1 MTTVLALIVVLGV
14 LIFFHELGHFLMARL
29 FGVGVERFSL
39 GFGPRLF
46 GLQRGRTDYR
56 VSAFPLGG
64 YVKMVGE
71 NPDEEISEADIP
83 ESFTH
88 KPVSRRIFIVAAGP
102 TFNLLLAVLIF
113 YGLYLTYGTLW
124 LKPVIGQVSPDM
136 PAQAAGLQPGDEV
149 VQINGA
155 AIKKWEELAALIDGS
170 NGREL
175 TLVINRGGDNL
186 TLTAKPV
193 LVDGQT
199 IFGEPRKRSVLGIVA
214 SGDVVR
220 ERVGPLTALSMSLAS
235 TWDIIRLTAIG
246 VAKMISGALSTK
258 ELGGPILIAQMAGQ
272 QAEEGLA
279 SFLSFMAFISI
290 NLAILNFLPIPVLD
304 GGHLMFYTIEIIRR
318 KPVSVKARERAQQ
331 FGMAALMALMV
342 LVFYND
348 ITRLFE

>member
-1 MTTVLALIVVLGV
+1 LTTVFALIIVLGV

-46 GLQRGRTDYR
+46 GFQRGRTDYR
-56 VSAFPLGG
+56 VSAVPLGG

-71 NPDEEISEADIP
+71 DPDDEVAEADIP

-88 KPVSRRIFIVAAGP
+88 KPVSHRILIVAAGP
-102 TFNLLLAVLIF
+102 LFNLLLAILIF
-113 YGLYLTYGTLW
+113 YGLFLAYGTLW
-124 LKPVIGQVSPDM
+124 LKPVIGEVSPDM
-136 PAQAAGLQPGDEV
+136 PAQHAGLKPGDEV
-149 VQINGA
+149 RYINGTP
-155 AIKKWEELAALIDGS
+155 IKEWEELAALIDGS
-170 NGREL
+170 NGQEL
-175 TLVINRGGDNL
+175 TLEINRGGDTL
-186 TLTAKPV
+186 TLSVTPAM
-193 LVDGQT
+193 VDGRT
-199 IFGEPRKRSVLGIVA
+199 IFGEPRKRYVLGIVA

-220 ERVGPLTALSMSLAS
+220 ERVGPFTALSMSLES

-246 VAKMISGALSTK
+246 VAKMVSGVLSTK

-279 SFLSFMAFISI
+279 SFLAFIAFISV

-304 GGHLMFYTIEIIRR
+304 GGHLLFYTIEIIRR
-318 KPVSVKARERAQQ
+318 KPLSIKAREIAQQ
-331 FGMAALMALMV
+331 FGLVVIISLMV